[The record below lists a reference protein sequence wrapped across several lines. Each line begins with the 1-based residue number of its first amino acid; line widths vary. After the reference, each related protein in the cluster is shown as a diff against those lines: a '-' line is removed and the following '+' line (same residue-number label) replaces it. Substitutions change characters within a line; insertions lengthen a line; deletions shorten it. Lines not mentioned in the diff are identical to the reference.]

1 MFYSLEREKDTTPSP
16 DVSTKREKR
25 GSAMLET
32 RSRMKRRQEIN
43 RAVWISRNVVCNNST
58 ASFFF
63 FFYRKFDEK
72 EISTLWILWVFLVE
86 EVNIKKKEK
95 KRKRKIRRKYTKS
108 VQQFFGLLSVS
119 PLLKL
124 ETCGVAAWRKDKG
137 FCTRKLK
144 FYFEQTNCNE
154 FSREIFFLLIK
165 FLQRRTNVFSSWW
178 LIRRRE
184 YELKIC
190 RRRERVWK
198 RR

>member
-1 MFYSLEREKDTTPSP
+1 MFYSLEREKDTTPSR

-86 EVNIKKKEK
+86 EVNIKKKRKEEEK
-95 KRKRKIRRKYTKS
+95 KNKKKIHKERAAVFRIVKRIS
-108 VQQFFGLLSVS
+108 VI
-119 PLLKL
+119 
-124 ETCGVAAWRKDKG
+124 ETRNVWCCCVEEGQRVLYAKTEILFR
-137 FCTRKLK
+137 
-144 FYFEQTNCNE
+144 TN
-154 FSREIFFLLIK
+154 K
-165 FLQRRTNVFSSWW
+165 LQRVFT
-178 LIRRRE
+178 RDFFPAD
-184 YELKIC
+184 KIFTKKN
-190 RRRERVWK
+190 ERVFELMID
-198 RR
+198 

>member
-1 MFYSLEREKDTTPSP
+1 MFYSLEREKDTTPSR

-43 RAVWISRNVVCNNST
+43 RAVWISCNVVCNNST

>member
-1 MFYSLEREKDTTPSP
+1 MYRQNEKSEEARCSKLGREWKDDKKSTGLSESL
-16 DVSTKREKR
+16 
-25 GSAMLET
+25 AMSSVIIQQ
-32 RSRMKRRQEIN
+32 R
-43 RAVWISRNVVCNNST
+43 VF
-58 ASFFF
+58 SFFF
-63 FFYRKFDEK
+63 IESLMKKKFLRCEFCGFFSSKR
-72 EISTLWILWVFLVE
+72 LIL
-86 EVNIKKKEK
+86 KKKEK

>member
-1 MFYSLEREKDTTPSP
+1 MYRRNEKSEEARCSKLGREWKDDKKSTGLSESL
-16 DVSTKREKR
+16 
-25 GSAMLET
+25 AMSSVIIQQ
-32 RSRMKRRQEIN
+32 RVFS
-43 RAVWISRNVVCNNST
+43 
-58 ASFFF
+58 F

-190 RRRERVWK
+190 KRRERVWK